1 MKPVLFSYVEIE
13 VQYNLQFLSYVV
25 TTTYVNDRTDHGR
38 RGIIILTDNLL

>member
-1 MKPVLFSYVEIE
+1 MFSNVEIE

-25 TTTYVNDRTDHGR
+25 TTTYVNDRTRPTDHG